1 MNRTATAGRP
11 TTSRA
16 GSASLL
22 YRRRRRRWPFVLI
35 GVLVLALAG
44 TAVWLVGFS
53 TILATK
59 RVEVR
64 GIAVV
69 GEADVRAA
77 AAVPL
82 DQPLARQDIDGIAGR
97 VAELTPV
104 ESVEV
109 TRQYPDT
116 IVIMVH
122 ERTAVI
128 AVDDGDAYLLLD
140 RHGVPYRRI
149 AKLPAGVLLVELNA
163 GNTRLAEQVG
173 LVAAALPE
181 VLRKKV
187 EVITA
192 PSESSIELELTNGD
206 RVIWGTA
213 DESAL
218 KATVLLKLLER
229 KGKVYNVSA
238 PHHPAIR

>member
-35 GVLVLALAG
+35 GVLVLVLAG

-53 TILATK
+53 SVLATK

-64 GIAVV
+64 GIEVV
-69 GEADVRAA
+69 TEAQVLAA
-77 AAVPL
+77 AAVPA

-97 VAELTPV
+97 VAELTPI
-104 ESVEV
+104 ETVEV

-149 AKLPAGVLLVELNA
+149 AKLPAGVLLAELNA

-181 VLRKKV
+181 PLRKKV
-187 EVITA
+187 EVISAT
-192 PSESSIELELTNGD
+192 SESSIELELSNGD
-206 RVIWGTA
+206 RAIWGTA

-229 KGKVYNVSA
+229 KGKIYNVSA